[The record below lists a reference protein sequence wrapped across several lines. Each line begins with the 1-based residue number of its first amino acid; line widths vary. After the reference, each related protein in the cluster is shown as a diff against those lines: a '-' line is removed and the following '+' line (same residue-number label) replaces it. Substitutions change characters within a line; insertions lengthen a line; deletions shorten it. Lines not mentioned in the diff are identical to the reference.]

1 MISFDLTFILVFLS
15 FLVFMFAMKSLFFDP
30 IARIKEQ
37 RENKLFDDQAKVDEA
52 ARALRFMTGD
62 YEAQIK
68 EARKKAQE
76 QIAQMS
82 QDAKQQASAL
92 LASTREQVRQELD
105 KSLQELSQW
114 REDTY
119 QQLAGNRQE
128 LKQIIMSKVAG
139 TPVNTH

>member
-1 MISFDLTFILVFLS
+1 MISFDFTFVLVFIS
-15 FLVFMFAMKSLFFDP
+15 FLVFMFLMKSLFFDP
-30 IARIKEQ
+30 IARIKDQ
-37 RENKLFDDQAKVDEA
+37 RENKLFDDQAQVDEA
-52 ARALRFMTGD
+52 SRALRFMTGD
-62 YEAQIK
+62 YEAQLK

-82 QDAKQQASAL
+82 QDAKQQAAKL
-92 LASTREQVRQELD
+92 LAETREQARQELD

-128 LKQIIMSKVAG
+128 LKHIIMAKVAG
-139 TPVNTH
+139 ATVNTH

>member
-82 QDAKQQASAL
+82 QDAKQQASTL
-92 LASTREQVRQELD
+92 LAETREQVRQELD

-128 LKQIIMSKVAG
+128 LKQIIMAKVAG
-139 TPVNTH
+139 TPANTH